1 MCLSLHYN
9 ENNKFYLFF
18 SATAIFQFKAKESD
32 IKPYTFCV
40 EKISKSF
47 AVNNMKTELNGYLY
61 NFSFDYNTIGIS
73 EIIDN
78 NKYLMKKE
86 QYKINFRL
94 LKQVSIA
101 LLSFTRSL
109 ASMTVSNLKTFIS
122 LNNNHA

>member
-1 MCLSLHYN
+1 
-9 ENNKFYLFF
+9 
-18 SATAIFQFKAKESD
+18 
-32 IKPYTFCV
+32 
-40 EKISKSF
+40 
-47 AVNNMKTELNGYLY
+47 MKTELNGYLY

-101 LLSFTRSL
+101 LSSFTRSL